1 MEQLPPKQTTRGQA
15 GLLSWSLSQPLS
27 VAQDPLKKHV
37 FFKVFFAEMFFV
49 ASTTKCDSG
58 RAIGAKRRICKYIP
72 GSKQIFIESLAV
84 SSDSEKKK
92 SFRVDCECGMAGRS
106 ACTIG

>member
-1 MEQLPPKQTTRGQA
+1 
-15 GLLSWSLSQPLS
+15 
-27 VAQDPLKKHV
+27 
-37 FFKVFFAEMFFV
+37 MFFV

-84 SSDSEKKK
+84 SSDSEKRTL
-92 SFRVDCECGMAGRS
+92 SEWIVNAGWRGGLPAPLAEWTRGS
-106 ACTIG
+106 AC

>member
-1 MEQLPPKQTTRGQA
+1 
-15 GLLSWSLSQPLS
+15 
-27 VAQDPLKKHV
+27 
-37 FFKVFFAEMFFV
+37 MFFV

-84 SSDSEKKK
+84 SSDSEKKN